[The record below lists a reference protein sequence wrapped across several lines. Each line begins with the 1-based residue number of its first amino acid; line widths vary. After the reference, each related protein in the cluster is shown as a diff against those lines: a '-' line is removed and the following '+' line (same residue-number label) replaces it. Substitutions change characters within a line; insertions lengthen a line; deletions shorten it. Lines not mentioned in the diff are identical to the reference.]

1 MNMGMNIG
9 NTSWDSTLGWILG
22 FRKKTEYSLLD
33 TTVAIR
39 NGNITSITGD
49 TVVSVNIYSS
59 FMILLDDFNNNH
71 VNSIVTTIQQDTTI
85 DYPSYTNLAQF
96 NEDPVTG
103 NLIANV
109 VSASGSYLTQNQVYA
124 VQASLDQQ
132 KLQTTTIK
140 LSDGPFAKNVFALL
154 PLNVSNL
161 QNNMKYIREGNE
173 LHYQR
178 RDYFGPVDISRLA
191 VKLHNDRGEI
201 VDLNGEDWSFTFLCE
216 QAYTRL

>member
-1 MNMGMNIG
+1 
-9 NTSWDSTLGWILG
+9 
-22 FRKKTEYSLLD
+22 
-33 TTVAIR
+33 
-39 NGNITSITGD
+39 
-49 TVVSVNIYSS
+49 
-59 FMILLDDFNNNH
+59 MILLDDFNNNH